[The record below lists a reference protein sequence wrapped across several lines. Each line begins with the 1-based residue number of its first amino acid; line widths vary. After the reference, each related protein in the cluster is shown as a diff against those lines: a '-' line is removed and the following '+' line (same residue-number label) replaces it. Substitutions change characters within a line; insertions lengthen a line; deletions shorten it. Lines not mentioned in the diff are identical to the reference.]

1 MIEMKTL
8 QKNLLLLGCLILA
21 AMSFNSC
28 EFNHIPDP
36 EHPTFVSYTISATN
50 DGFNGP
56 DQLLADIH
64 AWIKDNQL
72 VYDIEVGYSTGEKS
86 EFTKPDNE
94 AIIKYEQFVSKF
106 RAYLS
111 DQKAKLAAGK
121 YGNITH
127 PISATFNVFAKR
139 FQGQEGTLK
148 YEQIDFHYPDI
159 SN

>member
-1 MIEMKTL
+1 MKTL
-8 QKNLLLLGCLILA
+8 QNNLLLLGCLILA

-36 EHPTFVSYTISATN
+36 EHPIFVSYTISAGN
-50 DGFNGP
+50 LSFNGP
-56 DQLLADIH
+56 DQLLADIR
-64 AWIKDNQL
+64 AWIKENQE
-72 VYDIEVGYSTGEKS
+72 VYDIEVSYSTGEKS

-94 AIIKYEQFVSKF
+94 AIVKYEKFASKF
-106 RAYLS
+106 IAYLS

-121 YGNITH
+121 YGNINH
-127 PISATFNVFAKR
+127 PISATFYMSAVR
-139 FQGQEGTLK
+139 TQGKEGTLK